1 MSREGTGAAMVALGI
16 CYGLPVPILTRL
28 RKSDRRI
35 FHTKASLQ
43 KLSAKVGSAR
53 MARSL
58 SMGTMGTVCHLA
70 VPIPS
75 SPCRWRSTQSSGQGC
90 RMSTC

>member
-1 MSREGTGAAMVALGI
+1 MAALGM
-16 CYGLPVPILTRL
+16 CHGQPVPIFIRL

-43 KLSAKVGSAR
+43 KLSAKVGSTGT
-53 MARSL
+53 ARSL
-58 SMGTMGTVCHLA
+58 SMVTMCHLT

-75 SPCRWRSTQSSGQGC
+75 SPCRWQSTQSSRQGC
-90 RMSTC
+90 RTSTC